1 MVREYLSSLPN
12 SPNYLSNPLA
22 PQETRRGH
30 GEKEK
35 ALVQLFP
42 IERIPAKDVRRRRIA
57 KSRCYM
63 SESINIL
70 KLFYLS
76 LTFKKFENENI
87 LQHKSWIISGTV
99 KI

>member
-1 MVREYLSSLPN
+1 MVLVYLSRLPN

-42 IERIPAKDVRRRRIA
+42 IERVPAKDVLRRRIA
-57 KSRCYM
+57 K
-63 SESINIL
+63 
-70 KLFYLS
+70 
-76 LTFKKFENENI
+76 
-87 LQHKSWIISGTV
+87 H
-99 KI
+99 